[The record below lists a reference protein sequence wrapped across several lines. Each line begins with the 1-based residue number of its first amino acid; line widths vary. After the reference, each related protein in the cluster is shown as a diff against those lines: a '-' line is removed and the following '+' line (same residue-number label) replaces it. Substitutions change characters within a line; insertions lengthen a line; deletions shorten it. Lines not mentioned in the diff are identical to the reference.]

1 MVSKMETV
9 FCYIYKLSKINEN
22 YDSAYSEKFQNVG
35 SLSNI
40 PDSIESLHNQK
51 YLPSNQ

>member
-1 MVSKMETV
+1 M
-9 FCYIYKLSKINEN
+9 KIMILLKNRKGLLREI
-22 YDSAYSEKFQNVG
+22 QNFG